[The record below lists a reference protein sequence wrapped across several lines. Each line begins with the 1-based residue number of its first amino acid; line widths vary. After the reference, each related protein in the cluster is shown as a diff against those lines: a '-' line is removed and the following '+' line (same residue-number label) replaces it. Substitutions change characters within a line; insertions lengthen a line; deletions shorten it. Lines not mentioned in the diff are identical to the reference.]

1 MSTSEQLK
9 ADLARLR
16 DQARVQVQLGSM
28 EARQEWDELEAKWEH
43 FVAEAGL
50 RTSAQSIAK
59 AAESLGQEL
68 RSAYQRL
75 AKAL

>member
-1 MSTSEQLK
+1 MSTLEQVK

-16 DQARVQVQLGSM
+16 DEAKVQAHLGSM
-28 EARQEWDELEAKWEH
+28 EARQEWDELETKWNH

-50 RTSAQSIAK
+50 HKS
-59 AAESLGQEL
+59 AESLAKAVGNVGKKL

-75 AKAL
+75 ARAV